1 MINTYLTRSIK
12 LVGCVCKLELTLYI
26 IIQIIESFTPLLLL
40 LTTQRILNGLQTLVS
55 TTHNSTKEVMFYL
68 ILQFILTIST
78 SLLEKVE
85 LYLFTRMQQNIEM
98 DVKGRLTQQVVNINY
113 ENFENHEFYNL
124 IQRFQGDLGS
134 QFLNPMIQLL
144 DILKN
149 SIILISV
156 QIFLLQFH
164 WLFTLLTILSAIP
177 MLLMQFK
184 FGEQK
189 YFLMKFQTPN
199 ARLQNY
205 IFNLFTNRQSNKE
218 IRLNQSHNYLFKFWR
233 TSLKENNR
241 AILKQLS
248 SQQKRTL
255 LLDILT
261 ASVYVY
267 LAIYLLWM
275 ITKKTVKIGDF
286 VTVTEAVQRSQ
297 GSINQITLLI
307 SSLRER
313 TLFLED
319 VFTILDT
326 PADIERKN
334 TLFPV
339 PQKMGIQFKNVSFTY
354 AGANKKS
361 LSNINLDIRP
371 NENIIIVGSNG
382 SGKTTLIKCLTGL
395 YEIKE
400 GAILIDN
407 INIKD
412 INRESL
418 YENISVVH
426 QDYVRYEFSV
436 SDNIRL
442 GNVKTADTDSIMK
455 SADKAGA
462 HEFIQNLPNQYDTIL
477 GRMFENSQDLSGGQW
492 QRLAI
497 ARTMIRNAQTLILDE
512 PSSSLDPITEANL
525 FRKLIDISKDK
536 TSIFVSHR
544 MYACHMADRIIVMKE
559 GEIVEIGTHEEL
571 IDQKMHYYKLYSQ
584 QANMY
589 EKKESVYGV

>member
-1 MINTYLTRSIK
+1 MINVHLIRSIK
-12 LVGCVCKLELTLYI
+12 LVRRVCKVELTVYI
-26 IIQIIESFTPLLLL
+26 IIQIIESLTPLLFLVA
-40 LTTQRILNGLQTLVS
+40 TQRVINGLQDLVS
-55 TTHNSTKEVMFYL
+55 TSHNSTKEVMFFL

-78 SLLEKVE
+78 SLLGKVE

-98 DVKGRLTQQVVNINY
+98 NIKGKLTQKVVSINY
-113 ENFENHEFYNL
+113 EYFENHEFYNL
-124 IQRFQGDLGS
+124 LQRFQGDLGS

-144 DILKN
+144 DILK
-149 SIILISV
+149 SIITLISV

-189 YFLMKFQTPN
+189 YFLMKFQTPK

-205 IFNLFTNRQSNKE
+205 IFNLFVNRQSNKE
-218 IRLNQSHNYLFKFWR
+218 IRLNQSHNYLFKHWS

-248 SQQKRTL
+248 SQQKRTM

-261 ASVYVY
+261 AVVYVF

-275 ITKKTVKIGDF
+275 ITKKAVKIGDF
-286 VTVTEAVQRSQ
+286 ITVTEAVQRSQ
-297 GSINQITLLI
+297 SSINQITFLL
-307 SSLRER
+307 SGLREHS
-313 TLFLED
+313 LFLED
-319 VFTILDT
+319 IFTILDT
-326 PADIERKN
+326 PADKEREN

-339 PQKMGIQFKNVSFTY
+339 PLKTGIEFKNVSFTY
-354 AGANKKS
+354 AGANKES
-361 LSNINLDIRP
+361 LSNINLNIKP

-407 INIKD
+407 INIKN

-426 QDYVRYEFSV
+426 QDYVRYELSV
-436 SDNIRL
+436 NDNIRL
-442 GNVKTADTDSIMK
+442 GNIKAADADSIME

-462 HEFIQNLPNQYDTIL
+462 HKFIQNLPHQYDTIL

-497 ARTMIRNAQTLILDE
+497 ARTLIRDAQILILDE

-559 GEIVEIGTHEEL
+559 GEIVEIGTHQEL
-571 IDQKMHYYKLYSQ
+571 INKKMHYYDLYSQ
-584 QANMY
+584 QADMY
-589 EKKESVYGV
+589 EKKEIVYGV

>member
-1 MINTYLTRSIK
+1 
-12 LVGCVCKLELTLYI
+12 
-26 IIQIIESFTPLLLL
+26 
-40 LTTQRILNGLQTLVS
+40 
-55 TTHNSTKEVMFYL
+55 
-68 ILQFILTIST
+68 
-78 SLLEKVE
+78 
-85 LYLFTRMQQNIEM
+85 M
-98 DVKGRLTQQVVNINY
+98 DDN
-113 ENFENHEFYNL
+113 
-124 IQRFQGDLGS
+124 
-134 QFLNPMIQLL
+134 
-144 DILKN
+144 
-149 SIILISV
+149 
-156 QIFLLQFH
+156 
-164 WLFTLLTILSAIP
+164 
-177 MLLMQFK
+177 
-184 FGEQK
+184 
-189 YFLMKFQTPN
+189 
-199 ARLQNY
+199 
-205 IFNLFTNRQSNKE
+205 
-218 IRLNQSHNYLFKFWR
+218 
-233 TSLKENNR
+233 
-241 AILKQLS
+241 
-248 SQQKRTL
+248 
-255 LLDILT
+255 
-261 ASVYVY
+261 
-267 LAIYLLWM
+267 
-275 ITKKTVKIGDF
+275 KKTVKIGDF

-462 HEFIQNLPNQYDTIL
+462 HDFIQNLPNQYDTIL

-492 QRLAI
+492 QRVAI